1 MRFGQRRWTDDEV
14 ELWVGGL
21 LRAGVLLAAAVAL
34 LGGVF
39 VAWQH
44 AATPV
49 DFSVFR
55 GEPAGLTSVSGIVRG
70 ALSGNGHA
78 VVQLGLLLLIATP
91 VARVAL
97 SLVAFAV
104 QRDRLYI
111 AVTAV
116 VLALLLYGLFG
127 SGA

>member
-1 MRFGQRRWTDDEV
+1 MRFLQRRWTDEEV
-14 ELWVGGL
+14 EQWVGGL

-34 LGGVF
+34 LGGVL
-39 VAWQH
+39 VVWHH
-44 AATPV
+44 ASAPV

-55 GEPAGLTSVSGIVRG
+55 GERSGLRSVGGIVRG
-70 ALSGNGHA
+70 ALAGDGHA